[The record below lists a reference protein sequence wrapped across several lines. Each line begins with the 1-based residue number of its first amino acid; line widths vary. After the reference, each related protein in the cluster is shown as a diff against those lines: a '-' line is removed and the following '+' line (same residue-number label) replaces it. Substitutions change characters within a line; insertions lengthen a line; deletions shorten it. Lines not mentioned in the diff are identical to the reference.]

1 MSHFVSSPF
10 AFLRTRVLLLACA
23 FVVGFPCASAVA
35 ADGDFL
41 PGSVGPKDPTKRPS
55 VREPEDPETLYNR
68 GLRQLRRG
76 YYDEAIISFE
86 KVKNHFPFN
95 QYSVLCELRVADA
108 LFEKDS
114 YLESI
119 DAYRQFT
126 RLHPRHSEIDYAIY
140 RMARAEFKVASSVPQ
155 RDQTSTERGLKK
167 LRGFEKRFPESEYI
181 EEVVRIRS
189 KARVR
194 LAKRV
199 LQVGNFYWKTREWK
213 AAERRYG
220 MVWDDYSD
228 TSVIYKARYR
238 QGLCLHELD
247 RGAEARAVL
256 SDLAGRAES
265 GRWGERAQRFLDR
278 RGVPVP
284 EAVPAVTSPSED
296 APAAEDATESEL
308 EEPESES
315 GPESAPPESDQ
326 EKLSTG
332 N

>member
-1 MSHFVSSPF
+1 MHLVSSPL
-10 AFLRTRVLLLACA
+10 ALIRTQALLLACA
-23 FVVGFPCASAVA
+23 FSLAFSLPTSAG
-35 ADGDFL
+35 ADDGL
-41 PGSVGPKDPTKRPS
+41 LLGSGSAERPMKRTA
-55 VREPEDPETLYNR
+55 VREPEDPESLYNR

-181 EEVVRIRS
+181 DEVVRIRA

-199 LQVGNFYWKTREWK
+199 LQVGNFYWKSRQWK

-220 MVWDDYSD
+220 MVWEDYAD
-228 TSVIYKARYR
+228 TPVIYKARYR
-238 QGLCLHELD
+238 QGLCLHELNRD
-247 RGAEARAVL
+247 AEARVVL
-256 SDLAGRAES
+256 SDLAARSEA
-265 GRWGERAQRFLDR
+265 GRWAERAQRVLDR
-278 RGVPVP
+278 HDGPVTDP
-284 EAVPAVTSPSED
+284 
-296 APAAEDATESEL
+296 APAAENANKESTESKPTEL
-308 EEPESES
+308 EVEEPESES
-315 GPESAPPESDQ
+315 PPPDPAQ

-332 N
+332 S